1 MCPIPLHARHW
12 CMYGLSEPDH
22 HIKHNHSQHF
32 HSLEWQI
39 DPPWQNDA
47 CMLSI
52 IRDLAIIFH
61 SQGIIIWSADEMQRN
76 KFQMKYER
84 DKKYCIKCHP
94 PNVNIS
100 VEFQPWWKSPLL
112 LFNDWFDHSKVYY
125 IPVPWAFCRQYWNVH
140 LKANSWK
147 KCLYFDSNFTEVYP
161 WGSNWK
167 QIRIGSG
174 TGSALSRWLAT
185 ILILAKLAHT
195 GIARPQI
202 QYVFIKI
209 SIFTTQSTHAI
220 FIITLH
226 CRFSKHFCCP
236 GSRVC
241 VLSVW

>member
-1 MCPIPLHARHW
+1 
-12 CMYGLSEPDH
+12 
-22 HIKHNHSQHF
+22 
-32 HSLEWQI
+32 
-39 DPPWQNDA
+39 
-47 CMLSI
+47 
-52 IRDLAIIFH
+52 
-61 SQGIIIWSADEMQRN
+61 
-76 KFQMKYER
+76 MKYKR

-125 IPVPWAFCRQYWNVH
+125 IPLPWAFCRQYWNFH

-147 KCLYFDSNFTEVYP
+147 KCLYFDSHFTEVYP

-185 ILILAKLAHT
+185 ILAKLAHT
-195 GIARPQI
+195 GITRPQI
-202 QYVFIKI
+202 QYVFMKI
-209 SIFTTQSTHAI
+209 SIFTTQSIHAI
-220 FIITLH
+220 FIVTLH

-236 GSRVC
+236 GSSLC
-241 VLSVW
+241 VLSVWLCDNGLYEFFLPQYWTWISVFPFLISGPIFILVHIHGDTIVLSNLVHICHIHIKP